1 MAKEKEFAD
10 YVWVIIVILSSIF
23 IIFTMFIFSQGDGV
37 FPRALQLAGS
47 TQVVE
52 DIEEKALGFINM
64 SMLKP
69 LWEEI
74 WIGVFGILFAVGLK
88 QKMKYAWTL
97 SLIWGVM
104 LIANAAIQGG
114 YEVIILK
121 WSNACV
127 QTYIFLILGIIAVV
141 SLLFARR
148 GYSRYQT
155 S

>member
-10 YVWVIIVILSSIF
+10 SVWVVMVILSSIF
-23 IIFTMFIFSQGDGV
+23 IIFAIFIFSQGDGV

-47 TQVVE
+47 TQAIE

-74 WIGVFGILFAVGLK
+74 WIGVFGLLFASGLK
-88 QKMKYAWTL
+88 RKMKYAWTL
-97 SLIWGVM
+97 SLLWGVM

-148 GYSRYQT
+148 GYSRYKT

>member
-1 MAKEKEFAD
+1 MAKEKGFAD

-64 SMLKP
+64 SMLNP

-74 WIGVFGILFAVGLK
+74 CIGVFGR
-88 QKMKYAWTL
+88 
-97 SLIWGVM
+97 
-104 LIANAAIQGG
+104 
-114 YEVIILK
+114 
-121 WSNACV
+121 
-127 QTYIFLILGIIAVV
+127 FLTV
-141 SLLFARR
+141 
-148 GYSRYQT
+148 
-155 S
+155 

>member
-74 WIGVFGILFAVGLK
+74 WMGVFGILFAVGLK

-127 QTYIFLILGIIAVV
+127 QTYIFLIFGIIAVV

>member
-88 QKMKYAWTL
+88 KKMKYAWTL

-104 LIANAAIQGG
+104 LIVNAAIQGG

-141 SLLFARR
+141 SILFARR

>member
-1 MAKEKEFAD
+1 MTKEKKSTN
-10 YVWVIIVILSSIF
+10 YVWVIMVILSSIF
-23 IIFTMFIFSQGDGV
+23 IIWTIFVFSQGNNI

-47 TQVVE
+47 TQAIE
-52 DIEEKALGFINM
+52 DIEIKAIGFINM

-74 WIGVFGILFAVGLK
+74 WIGVFGFFFAFGLK
-88 QKMKYAWTL
+88 QKKKYAWTL

-104 LIANAAIQGG
+104 FIANAAVQGG

-121 WSNACV
+121 WSNACL
-127 QTYIFLILGIIAVV
+127 QTYLFLILGIIAVV

-148 GYSRYQT
+148 EYSRYQNL
-155 S
+155 

>member
-1 MAKEKEFAD
+1 MIS
-10 YVWVIIVILSSIF
+10 V
-23 IIFTMFIFSQGDGV
+23 
-37 FPRALQLAGS
+37 
-47 TQVVE
+47 
-52 DIEEKALGFINM
+52 
-64 SMLKP
+64 
-69 LWEEI
+69 
-74 WIGVFGILFAVGLK
+74 
-88 QKMKYAWTL
+88 
-97 SLIWGVM
+97 IWGVM

>member
-1 MAKEKEFAD
+1 
-10 YVWVIIVILSSIF
+10 
-23 IIFTMFIFSQGDGV
+23 MFIFSQGDAV